1 MGPRVKSSFVRVVVV
16 LGLLSALGPFA
27 IDMYLPGLPS
37 IGATFHVSDATVQ
50 VSLMVYILAASTSQL
65 IFGPLSDLIGRKMP
79 IYMGLVVFALASAGC
94 ALANDIDTLIAFRAL
109 QGVGACAGMVIP
121 RAVVRDL
128 HTGPEAV
135 QLMGLLM
142 LVFSVSPI
150 LAPLFGSF
158 VVASAGWRAVFWII
172 GAAAAAGV
180 PLTLAFLPETRT
192 AAARRT
198 ASVGGAFRDYLRLM
212 QNAEFVGLAAVG
224 GFSFSAFLV
233 FLANSSFVLIGHYG
247 LSSKLYSVA
256 FSLNAFAF
264 IGAAQLNGWLVRHF
278 SQVSLVRSSAVG
290 LFLASGALAVISY
303 GSLDSLAVLLG
314 LLFLTFV
321 FMGFIVPNV
330 TVLSLENHGEIAGT
344 ASALMGTIQ
353 MLIGVVMVGIASVF
367 SDGKPLPMVTSI
379 AVCAFCTL
387 CVTLA
392 SVRKARARLEEVS
405 ASDAS

>member
-1 MGPRVKSSFVRVVVV
+1 VNTSFARVVVV

-37 IGATFHVSDATVQ
+37 IGAAFHASDATVQ

-65 IFGPLSDLIGRKMP
+65 FFGPLSDLIGRKKP
-79 IYMGLVVFALASAGC
+79 IYLGLVVFALASAGC
-94 ALANDIDTLIAFRAL
+94 ALAPNIETLIVFRAL
-109 QGVGACAGMVIP
+109 QGIGACAGMVIP

-128 HTGPEAV
+128 HTGPQAV
-135 QLMGLLM
+135 QLMGMLM

-158 VVASAGWRAVFWII
+158 VVAGAGWRAVFWII
-172 GAAAAAGV
+172 GLAAAMGV
-180 PLTLAFLPETRT
+180 LLTFAFLPETRS
-192 AAARRT
+192 AADRKT
-198 ASVGGAFRDYLRLM
+198 ASIGGAFRDYLRLLR
-212 QNAEFVGLAAVG
+212 NAEFVGLSCVG
-224 GFSFSAFLV
+224 GFAFAAFLV

-247 LSSKLYSVA
+247 LSSRQYSVA

-264 IGAAQLNGWLVRHF
+264 IGAAQVNGWLVRHF

-290 LFLASGALAVISY
+290 LFIASASLALISY
-303 GSLDSLAVLLG
+303 WSLDSLSILLS
-314 LLFLTFV
+314 LLFITFA

-353 MLIGVVMVGIASVF
+353 MLTGVAMVAIASVF
-367 SDGKPLPMVTSI
+367 SDGRALPMVCGI
-379 AVCAFCTL
+379 ATCALCAL
-387 CVTLA
+387 CVTLM
-392 SVRKARARLEEVS
+392 SVRRAPGRLQ
-405 ASDAS
+405 APA